1 MYFDFGWSEE
11 DEVTIELPEGW
22 ELDQPTVPTGSKF
35 GSIGSYTVQVQKTT
49 DGRKLIYRR
58 HFEFGRDQILM
69 LSASAYAQVKKVF
82 DFMQDQDNYTI
93 SLKPVAANG
102 R

>member
-1 MYFDFGWSEE
+1 
-11 DEVTIELPEGW
+11 
-22 ELDQPTVPTGSKF
+22 
-35 GSIGSYTVQVQKTT
+35 
-49 DGRKLIYRR
+49 
-58 HFEFGRDQILM
+58 M